1 MTWFNIL
8 KNPELFQGQ
17 RQGMKP
23 IDIQKPFKRVKE
35 NDCFNKLI
43 AFVESRFEFEAKD
56 SYLTYDKPMGELD
69 EYQYHKNYFT
79 SPNKDMPEYLFLRF
93 YYGKTSIPDD
103 VYCTVLKVLK
113 FFISHSLKIDW
124 TKDIMPPP
132 GSSMPSIPNLR
143 VRHNVSDDNEKVT
156 YFIDYSGKENFPNNG
171 LLVTYHVYKPDFQ
184 TKLRRGWNS
193 Q

>member
-1 MTWFNIL
+1 MDWFNIL
-8 KNPELFQGQ
+8 KNPELVQGQ

-43 AFVESRFEFEAKD
+43 AFVESRFEFEFKHSYD
-56 SYLTYDKPMGELD
+56 SPMGKLD

-79 SPNKDMPEYLFLRF
+79 SPNENMPEYLFLRF
-93 YYGKTSIPDD
+93 YANIPDD
-103 VYCTVLKVLK
+103 VYCTVLKVLE

-124 TKDIMPPP
+124 TEDIMPPP
-132 GSSMPSIPNLR
+132 GPSMPSIPNLR
-143 VRHNVSDDNEKVT
+143 VRHNVSDDNEEVT
-156 YFIDYSGKENFPNNG
+156 YFIDYSGKENFPNSG